1 MRVAQGKTGSV
12 IAKGLSIFS
21 AQISQVETGKQIPDI
36 ETFKKYISFFK
47 ISDEDFDILYKIAIK
62 NNLSYP
68 QILSYCLIYDI
79 ERQKKEKLQTHNQ

>member
-1 MRVAQGKTGSV
+1 MRVAQGKSSSV
-12 IAKGLSIFS
+12 IVKEISIS
-21 AQISQVETGKQIPDI
+21 GARISQVETGKQIPDI

-47 ISDEDFDILYKIAIK
+47 ISDEDFDILYKTTIK

-68 QILSYCLIYDI
+68 QILSYCLIHDI